1 MDVNRQ
7 VEAPVSAELFPEF
20 LIGMIDCVN
29 TMLAFTI
36 KADRAHGADFV
47 LFRGRIVELVKV
59 EHDVITHVEQRTDQ
73 RFFTVFNTK
82 EKRGETARL
91 RLSTLHFFVKYC
103 HWIVEIDYHV

>member
-47 LFRGRIVELVKV
+47 LFRGRIVELVEV
-59 EHDVITHVEQRTDQ
+59 EHDILTHVEQGPNK
-73 RFFTVFNTK
+73 RFLTIFDREK
-82 EKRGETARL
+82 ERGEPACL
-91 RLSTLHFFVKYC
+91 SLSTLHFFVEYC